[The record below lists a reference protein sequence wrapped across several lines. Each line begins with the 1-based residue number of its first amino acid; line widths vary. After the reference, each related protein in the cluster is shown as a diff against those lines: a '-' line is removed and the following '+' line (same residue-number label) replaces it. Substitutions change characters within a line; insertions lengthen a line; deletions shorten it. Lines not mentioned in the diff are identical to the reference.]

1 MIQQHGKLLQI
12 HHRLK
17 TIVEEQGDHAF
28 ATALGACIGNAQGEN
43 PHSETCPFRKLLL
56 EDYVKT
62 GMTPKEATTNSNG
75 VSPEG
80 EGPVPVSIPHAV
92 LLKRIQTLLQQDARR
107 LDDQRY
113 LEALLACEAATENNP
128 QCPFSQLRA
137 SQSNKK

>member
-1 MIQQHGKLLQI
+1 MNQQHGKLLQI

-17 TIVEEQGDHAF
+17 AIVEEQGDHAF
-28 ATALGACIGNAQGEN
+28 AAALGTCIGNAQGEN
-43 PHSETCPFRKLLL
+43 PDSETCPFRKLLL

-62 GMTPKEATTNSNG
+62 GLTPREATTNSHG

-80 EGPVPVSIPHAV
+80 EGPFPASMRYDA

-113 LEALLACEAATENNP
+113 LDALLACEAATENNP
-128 QCPFSQLRA
+128 QCPFSQMHR
-137 SQSNKK
+137 SRSNTK